1 MEFAAESALSK
12 LDNVTL
18 EALIIHQPRQN
29 LEVYT
34 MMWYVPIINCW
45 WTHNGVDDTEL
56 SNACAVRMKYIISC
70 NMNLK

>member
-34 MMWYVPIINCW
+34 MMWYVPIINC
-45 WTHNGVDDTEL
+45 
-56 SNACAVRMKYIISC
+56 
-70 NMNLK
+70 